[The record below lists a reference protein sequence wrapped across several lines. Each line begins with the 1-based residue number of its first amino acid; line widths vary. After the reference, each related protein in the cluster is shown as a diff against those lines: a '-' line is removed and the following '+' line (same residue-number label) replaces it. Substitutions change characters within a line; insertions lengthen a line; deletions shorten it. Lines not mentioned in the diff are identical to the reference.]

1 MDRTPGPADRL
12 TPSLLDR
19 LFDVDQGGSTAA
31 LRPYQSIGELRAA
44 VRRDLE
50 NLLNT
55 RWRCTRQSE
64 LGKGLVSSLVNYGLP
79 DFCGGNL
86 QAAQNPDVV
95 FEQIVQAIER
105 FEPRLR
111 KVRVVRLQ
119 DEPSVD
125 RTLRFQIEAVLHVEP
140 WQEQVR
146 FTTVLEP
153 ATGKVVVKG
162 GSKP

>member
-1 MDRTPGPADRL
+1 MDRTPGNAERL

-19 LFDVDQGGSTAA
+19 LSEVESGSGASA
-31 LRPYQSIGELRAA
+31 QRSYQTIGELRST

-55 RWRCTRQSE
+55 RWRCIGQAE
-64 LGKGLVSSLVNYGLP
+64 IGEGLASSLVNYGLP
-79 DFCGGNL
+79 DFCGGSM

-111 KVRVVRLQ
+111 KVRVLPLQ

-140 WQEQVR
+140 WHEQVR
-146 FTTVLEP
+146 FNTVLEP
-153 ATGKVVVKG
+153 ATGKVLVKAANK
-162 GSKP
+162 S

>member
-1 MDRTPGPADRL
+1 MDRSPGPADRL

-19 LFDVDQGGSTAA
+19 LFDSEQGAGAA
-31 LRPYQSIGELRAA
+31 LRPYQSISELRAA

-50 NLLNT
+50 DLLNT

-64 LGKGLVSSLVNYGLP
+64 FSDDLASSLVNYGLP

-86 QAAQNPDVV
+86 QAAENPDVV
-95 FEQIVQAIER
+95 FEQIVEAIER

-111 KVRVVRLQ
+111 KVRVVPLQ

-146 FTTVLEP
+146 FNTVLEP

-162 GSKP
+162 AGKP

>member
-19 LFDVDQGGSTAA
+19 LFDTDALGSAAA
-31 LRPYQSIGELRAA
+31 LKPYQSIGELRTA

-55 RWRCTRQSE
+55 RWRCTRQTEFGS
-64 LGKGLVSSLVNYGLP
+64 GLASSLINYGLP
-79 DFCGGNL
+79 DFCGGNA
-86 QAAQNPDVV
+86 QAAQDPDVV

-111 KVRVVRLQ
+111 NVRVVPLE

-140 WQEQVR
+140 WHEPVR

-153 ATGKVVVKG
+153 TTGKVAVKG
-162 GSKP
+162 SGKS